1 MTEDFLALGLVT
13 IRGEQHEASRY
24 IDSVSAKGTSAQ
36 GKGKADALM
45 KSSAL
50 QLRISAAVICS
61 DCILS
66 GFVIIRGFFRRIAFR
81 GRDTDVQCS
90 KYSVY
95 IGCSCLAQVTCS
107 YAIVLEG
114 GSF

>member
-13 IRGEQHEASRY
+13 IRGEQHESWRN
-24 IDSVSAKGTSAQ
+24 IDSVSAKGKASSAQ

-50 QLRISAAVICS
+50 QPRISAAVICS

-66 GFVIIRGFFRRIAFR
+66 GFVIIRGFFRRVAFR
-81 GRDTDVQCS
+81 GRDI
-90 KYSVY
+90 Y
-95 IGCSCLAQVTCS
+95 
-107 YAIVLEG
+107 
-114 GSF
+114 

>member
-13 IRGEQHEASRY
+13 ILGEQHEASY
-24 IDSVSAKGTSAQ
+24 NIDSVSAKGTSAQ

-50 QLRISAAVICS
+50 QPRIRAAVICS

-66 GFVIIRGFFRRIAFR
+66 GFGLFFVELFSEAE
-81 GRDTDVQCS
+81 
-90 KYSVY
+90 
-95 IGCSCLAQVTCS
+95 
-107 YAIVLEG
+107 VLMF
-114 GSF
+114 SAANSRFI